1 MFSAEQFFSFLLA
14 ASLVT
19 ATPGPDNTM
28 ALSIGMSKGRMSG
41 IAFGLGCS
49 LGCLGHTLLTVLGIS
64 ALITASAEA
73 FTTLKILGGLYLIWL
88 GINALRTSAH
98 RKIENVG
105 TFVERPRKLFIRG
118 LLANALN
125 PKVAMFFLSF
135 LPQFVIQE
143 NGSPTSQMALLGIT
157 FTAQAVVIFSLIGY
171 FSGTIGQHLN
181 SRPRIGVM
189 LDRMA
194 GAIFVGLGFR
204 LIMSR

>member
-1 MFSAEQFFSFLLA
+1 MLSAEQFFSFLLA

-28 ALSIGMSKGRMSG
+28 ALSIGMSKGRIAG

-49 LGCLGHTLLTVLGIS
+49 LGCLGHTLLTVLGLS

-73 FTTLKILGGLYLIWL
+73 FTALKITGGLYLLWL
-88 GINALRTSAH
+88 GINALRSSAH
-98 RKIENVG
+98 RSVKNDSNYVDS
-105 TFVERPRKLFIRG
+105 PKKLFQRG

-135 LPQFVIQE
+135 LPQFVVE
-143 NGSPTSQMALLGIT
+143 GNDTATSQMAWLGLV

-171 FSGTIGQHLN
+171 FSGSISQRLHTSPQIAVL
-181 SRPRIGVM
+181 
-189 LDRMA
+189 LDRIS
-194 GAIFVGLGFR
+194 GVIFMGYSQCPLVVP
-204 LIMSR
+204 